1 MQDPADLLKNSMESL
16 STLFSMKF
24 KKVEGILIATT
35 NLNSRKTSVN
45 QPISNPVWY
54 ESTMNHYH
62 LDYMISR
69 DLSRK
74 VLMDIGK
81 GIIFVWNERIH
92 TVIDDNVIFYLGG
105 DDSIILRFHL
115 ERGDDFLMPPHNTA
129 PLKREKIAVFRGT
142 STGIET
148 LFAPKISRSKQ
159 P

>member
-1 MQDPADLLKNSMESL
+1 MQDPAELLRNSMESL
-16 STLFSMKF
+16 SMLFSMKF
-24 KKVEGILIATT
+24 KQIGGVVVVTN
-35 NLNSRKTSVN
+35 NLNMKFFAEKM
-45 QPISNPVWY
+45 ISDPVGY
-54 ESTMNHYH
+54 EASENHFH

-92 TVIDDNVIFYLGG
+92 TMIDDNVIFYLGG

-115 ERGDDFLMPPHNTA
+115 ERGDDYWLPPHNTGL
-129 PLKREKIAVFRGT
+129 LKREKMAVLRGT